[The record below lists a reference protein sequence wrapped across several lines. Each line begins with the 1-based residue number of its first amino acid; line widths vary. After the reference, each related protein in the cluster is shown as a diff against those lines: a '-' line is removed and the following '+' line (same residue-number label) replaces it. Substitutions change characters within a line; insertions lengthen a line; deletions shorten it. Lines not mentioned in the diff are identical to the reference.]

1 MYLLNF
7 KKSTLMIEI
16 EINNA
21 QQIATILERLAAAA
35 RDRTPLMR
43 SIAGTMESAVLQN
56 FDAGGRPKW
65 LGLKYRQGTPL
76 VDTENLM
83 NSITSYY
90 DNNIAIVGTNEPYA
104 AIHQF
109 GGKAGRGRKVDI
121 PARPFLVLTPQDE
134 DDILEDV
141 QAYFRSVIK

>member
-1 MYLLNF
+1 
-7 KKSTLMIEI
+7 MIEI

-21 QQIATILERLAAAA
+21 QQIASILDKLANAAQ
-35 RDRTPLMR
+35 DRTPLMR

-56 FDAGGRPKW
+56 FDVGGRPKW

-83 NSITSYY
+83 NSITSHY
-90 DNNIAIVGTNEPYA
+90 DNNIAMVGTNEPYA

-141 QAYFRSVIK
+141 QAYFRSIVK

>member
-1 MYLLNF
+1 
-7 KKSTLMIEI
+7 MIEI

-21 QQIATILERLAAAA
+21 QQIASILDKLANAAQ
-35 RDRTPLMR
+35 DRTPLMR

-56 FDAGGRPKW
+56 FDVGGRPKW

-90 DNNIAIVGTNEPYA
+90 DNDSAEVGTNEPYA
-104 AIHQF
+104 AIHQC

-141 QAYFRSVIK
+141 QAYFRSVVK

>member
-1 MYLLNF
+1 
-7 KKSTLMIEI
+7 MIEI

-21 QQIATILERLAAAA
+21 QQIASILNKLANAAQ
-35 RDRTPLMR
+35 DRTPLMR

-56 FDAGGRPKW
+56 FDVGGRPKW
-65 LGLKYRQGTPL
+65 LGLKCRQGTPL

-141 QAYFRSVIK
+141 QAYFRSIVK

>member
-1 MYLLNF
+1 
-7 KKSTLMIEI
+7 MIEI

-21 QQIATILERLAAAA
+21 QQIASILNKLANAAQ
-35 RDRTPLMR
+35 DHTPLMR

-56 FDAGGRPKW
+56 FDIGGRPKW
-65 LGLKYRQGTPL
+65 LGLKYRQGIPL

-90 DNNIAIVGTNEPYA
+90 DNNVAEVGTNEPYA

-141 QAYFRSVIK
+141 QAYFRSVVK

>member
-1 MYLLNF
+1 
-7 KKSTLMIEI
+7 MIEI

-21 QQIATILERLAAAA
+21 QQIASILNKLANAAQ
-35 RDRTPLMR
+35 DRTPLMR

-56 FDAGGRPKW
+56 FDVGGRPKW

-83 NSITSYY
+83 NSISSYY
-90 DNNIAIVGTNEPYA
+90 DNNVAEVGTNEPYA

-141 QAYFRSVIK
+141 QAYFRSVVK

>member
-1 MYLLNF
+1 
-7 KKSTLMIEI
+7 MIEI

-21 QQIATILERLAAAA
+21 QQITSILNKLANAAQ
-35 RDRTPLMR
+35 DRTPLMR

-56 FDAGGRPKW
+56 FDVGGRPKW

-90 DNNIAIVGTNEPYA
+90 DNNVAEVGTNEPYA

-141 QAYFRSVIK
+141 QAYFRSVVK

>member
-1 MYLLNF
+1 
-7 KKSTLMIEI
+7 MIEI

-21 QQIATILERLAAAA
+21 QEVAIVLERLAQATTH
-35 RDRTPLMR
+35 RTPLMR

-56 FDAGGRPKW
+56 FDVGGRPKW

-83 NSITSYY
+83 GSITSDYTN
-90 DNNIAIVGTNEPYA
+90 DTAVVGTNEPYA

-109 GGKAGRGRKVDI
+109 GGKAGRGRKATI
-121 PARPFLVLTPQDE
+121 PARPFLKLTPEDE
-134 DDILEDV
+134 SDIMEDI
-141 QAYFRSVIK
+141 QAYFQRLIK

>member
-1 MYLLNF
+1 
-7 KKSTLMIEI
+7 MIEI

-21 QQIATILERLAAAA
+21 QQIASILDKLANAAQ
-35 RDRTPLMR
+35 DRTPLMR

-56 FDAGGRPKW
+56 FDVGGRPKW

-83 NSITSYY
+83 SSITSYY
-90 DNNIAIVGTNEPYA
+90 DNNVAEVGTNEPYA

-141 QAYFRSVIK
+141 QAYFRSVVK

>member
-1 MYLLNF
+1 
-7 KKSTLMIEI
+7 MIDI

-21 QQIATILERLAAAA
+21 QEIASALERLAQATSHRA
-35 RDRTPLMR
+35 PLMR

-56 FDAGGRPKW
+56 FDVGGRPKW

-83 NSITSYY
+83 GSITSDYSN
-90 DNNIAIVGTNEPYA
+90 DMATVGTNEPYA

-109 GGKAGRGRKVDI
+109 GGKAGRGRKVKI
-121 PARPFLVLTPQDE
+121 QARPFLALTPQDE
-134 DDILEDV
+134 ADILEDV
-141 QAYFRSVIK
+141 QDYFQRLIK

>member
-1 MYLLNF
+1 
-7 KKSTLMIEI
+7 MIEI
-16 EINNA
+16 EVNNA
-21 QQIATILERLAAAA
+21 QQIGAILDKLAHAAQNRA
-35 RDRTPLMR
+35 PLMR

-56 FDAGGRPKW
+56 FDVGGRPKC

-90 DNNIAIVGTNEPYA
+90 DNDSAEVGTNEPYA

-134 DDILEDV
+134 EDILEDV
-141 QAYFRSVIK
+141 QAYFRSVVK

>member
-1 MYLLNF
+1 
-7 KKSTLMIEI
+7 MIEI
-16 EINNA
+16 ENNNA
-21 QQIATILERLAAAA
+21 QQIASILDKLANAAQ
-35 RDRTPLMR
+35 DRTPLMG

-56 FDAGGRPKW
+56 FDVGGRPKW

-90 DNNIAIVGTNEPYA
+90 DNNVAEVGTNEPYA

-141 QAYFRSVIK
+141 QAYFRSVVK

>member
-1 MYLLNF
+1 
-7 KKSTLMIEI
+7 MIDI

-21 QQIATILERLAAAA
+21 QQIASILDKLANAAQ
-35 RDRTPLMR
+35 DRTPLMR

-56 FDAGGRPKW
+56 FDVGGRPKW

-90 DNNIAIVGTNEPYA
+90 DNNVAEVGTNEPYA

-121 PARPFLVLTPQDE
+121 PARPFLILTPQDE

-141 QAYFRSVIK
+141 QAYFRSVVK

>member
-1 MYLLNF
+1 
-7 KKSTLMIEI
+7 MIEI

-21 QQIATILERLAAAA
+21 QQIASILDKLANAAQ
-35 RDRTPLMR
+35 DRTPLMR

-56 FDAGGRPKW
+56 FDVGGRPKW

-90 DNNIAIVGTNEPYA
+90 NNDSAEVGTNEPYA

-141 QAYFRSVIK
+141 QAYFRSVVK

>member
-1 MYLLNF
+1 
-7 KKSTLMIEI
+7 MIDI

-21 QQIATILERLAAAA
+21 QEIASALERLAQATSHRA
-35 RDRTPLMR
+35 PLMR

-56 FDAGGRPKW
+56 FDVGGRPKW

-83 NSITSYY
+83 GSITSDYSN
-90 DNNIAIVGTNEPYA
+90 DMATVGTNEPYA

-109 GGKAGRGRKVDI
+109 GGKAGRGRKVKI
-121 PARPFLVLTPQDE
+121 QARPFLALTPQDE
-134 DDILEDV
+134 AYILEDV
-141 QAYFRSVIK
+141 QGYFQRLIK

>member
-1 MYLLNF
+1 
-7 KKSTLMIEI
+7 MIDI

-21 QQIATILERLAAAA
+21 QEIASALERLAQATAHRA
-35 RDRTPLMR
+35 PLMR

-56 FDAGGRPKW
+56 FDVGGRPKW

-83 NSITSYY
+83 ASITSEY
-90 DNNIAIVGTNEPYA
+90 NNNEAIVGTDEPYA

-109 GGKAGRGRKVDI
+109 GGKAGRGRKVEI
-121 PARPFLVLTPQDE
+121 PARPFLALTPQDKT
-134 DDILEDV
+134 DILEDV
-141 QAYFRSVIK
+141 QGYFQRLIK

>member
-1 MYLLNF
+1 
-7 KKSTLMIEI
+7 MIEI

-21 QQIATILERLAAAA
+21 QQIASILNNLANAAQ
-35 RDRTPLMR
+35 DRAPLMR

-56 FDAGGRPKW
+56 FDVGGRPKW

-90 DNNIAIVGTNEPYA
+90 DNDSAEVGTNEPYA

-134 DDILEDV
+134 EDILEDV
-141 QAYFRSVIK
+141 QAYFRSVVK

>member
-1 MYLLNF
+1 
-7 KKSTLMIEI
+7 MIEI
-16 EINNA
+16 EVNNA
-21 QQIATILERLAAAA
+21 QQIGAILDKLAHAAE
-35 RDRTPLMR
+35 DRAPLMR

-56 FDAGGRPKW
+56 FDVGGRPKW

-90 DNNIAIVGTNEPYA
+90 DNDSAEVGTNEPYA

-134 DDILEDV
+134 DYILEDV
-141 QAYFRSVIK
+141 QAYFRSVMK

>member
-1 MYLLNF
+1 
-7 KKSTLMIEI
+7 MIDI

-21 QQIATILERLAAAA
+21 QEVAIVLERLSQATTH
-35 RDRTPLMR
+35 RTPLMR

-56 FDAGGRPKW
+56 FDVGGRPKW

-83 NSITSYY
+83 GSITSDYTN
-90 DNNIAIVGTNEPYA
+90 DTAIVGTNEPYA

-109 GGKAGRGRKVDI
+109 GGKAGRGRKTTI
-121 PARPFLVLTPQDE
+121 PARPFLKLTPEDE
-134 DDILEDV
+134 ADIMEDI
-141 QAYFRSVIK
+141 QAYFQRLIK

>member
-1 MYLLNF
+1 
-7 KKSTLMIEI
+7 MIEI

-21 QQIATILERLAAAA
+21 QEIAIVLERLAQATTH
-35 RDRTPLMR
+35 RTPLMR

-56 FDAGGRPKW
+56 FDVGGRPKW

-83 NSITSYY
+83 GSITSAYTN
-90 DNNIAIVGTNEPYA
+90 DEAIVGTNEPYA

-121 PARPFLVLTPQDE
+121 PARPFLALTPQDE
-134 DDILEDV
+134 ADILEDI
-141 QAYFRSVIK
+141 QDYFQRLIR

>member
-1 MYLLNF
+1 
-7 KKSTLMIEI
+7 MIEI

-21 QQIATILERLAAAA
+21 QEVAIVLERLAQATTH
-35 RDRTPLMR
+35 RTPLMR

-56 FDAGGRPKW
+56 FEVGGRPKW

-83 NSITSYY
+83 GSITSAYTN
-90 DNNIAIVGTNEPYA
+90 DEAIVGTNEPYA

-121 PARPFLVLTPQDE
+121 PARPFLALTPQDE
-134 DDILEDV
+134 TDILEDI
-141 QAYFRSVIK
+141 QDYFQRLIG

>member
-1 MYLLNF
+1 
-7 KKSTLMIEI
+7 MIEI
-16 EINNA
+16 EVNNA
-21 QQIATILERLAAAA
+21 QQVGAILDKLANAAQ
-35 RDRTPLMR
+35 DRTPLMR

-56 FDAGGRPKW
+56 FDVGGRPKW

-90 DNNIAIVGTNEPYA
+90 DNNVAEVGTNEPYA

-141 QAYFRSVIK
+141 QAYFRSVVK

>member
-1 MYLLNF
+1 
-7 KKSTLMIEI
+7 MIEI

-21 QQIATILERLAAAA
+21 QEVAIVLERLAQATTH
-35 RDRTPLMR
+35 RTPLMR

-56 FDAGGRPKW
+56 FDVGGRPKW

-83 NSITSYY
+83 GSITSDYTN
-90 DNNIAIVGTNEPYA
+90 DTAVVGTSEPYA

-121 PARPFLVLTPQDE
+121 PARPFLALTAQDE
-134 DDILEDV
+134 ADILEDI
-141 QAYFRSVIK
+141 QDYFQRLIG

>member
-1 MYLLNF
+1 
-7 KKSTLMIEI
+7 MIDI

-21 QQIATILERLAAAA
+21 QEVTALLERLAQSTAHRA
-35 RDRTPLMR
+35 PLMR

-56 FDAGGRPKW
+56 FDVGGRPKW

-83 NSITSYY
+83 GSITSDYSN
-90 DNNIAIVGTNEPYA
+90 DMATVGTNEPYA

-109 GGKAGRGRKVDI
+109 GGKAGRGRKVKI
-121 PARPFLVLTPQDE
+121 QARPFLALTPQDKA
-134 DDILEDV
+134 DILEDV
-141 QAYFRSVIK
+141 QGYFQRLIK

>member
-1 MYLLNF
+1 
-7 KKSTLMIEI
+7 MIEI
-16 EINNA
+16 ELNNA
-21 QQIATILERLAAAA
+21 QQIASILDKLANAAQ
-35 RDRTPLMR
+35 DRTPLMR

-56 FDAGGRPKW
+56 FDVGGRPKW

-90 DNNIAIVGTNEPYA
+90 DNDSAEVGTNEPYA

-141 QAYFRSVIK
+141 QAYFRSVMK

>member
-1 MYLLNF
+1 
-7 KKSTLMIEI
+7 MIEI

-21 QQIATILERLAAAA
+21 QQIASILNKLASAAQ
-35 RDRTPLMR
+35 DRAPLMR

-56 FDAGGRPKW
+56 FDVGGRPKW

-90 DNNIAIVGTNEPYA
+90 DNNVAEVGTNEPYA

-141 QAYFRSVIK
+141 QAYFRSVVK

>member
-1 MYLLNF
+1 
-7 KKSTLMIEI
+7 MIEI

-21 QQIATILERLAAAA
+21 QQIASMLDKLANAAQ
-35 RDRTPLMR
+35 DRTPLMR

-56 FDAGGRPKW
+56 FDVGGRPKW

-90 DNNIAIVGTNEPYA
+90 DNNIAMVGTNEPYA

-141 QAYFRSVIK
+141 QAYFRSVVK

>member
-1 MYLLNF
+1 
-7 KKSTLMIEI
+7 MIEI

-21 QQIATILERLAAAA
+21 QQIASILDKLANAAQ
-35 RDRTPLMR
+35 DRTRLMR

-56 FDAGGRPKW
+56 FDVGGRPKW

-90 DNNIAIVGTNEPYA
+90 DNNVAEVGTNEPYA

-109 GGKAGRGRKVDI
+109 GGKAGRGRKMDI
-121 PARPFLVLTPQDE
+121 PARPFLVLTTQDE

-141 QAYFRSVIK
+141 QAYFRSVVK

>member
-1 MYLLNF
+1 
-7 KKSTLMIEI
+7 MIEI

-21 QQIATILERLAAAA
+21 QQIASMLDKLANAAQ
-35 RDRTPLMR
+35 DRTPLMR

-56 FDAGGRPKW
+56 FDVGGRPKW

-141 QAYFRSVIK
+141 QAYFRSIVK